1 MGVKLIECIF
11 RRQGSLGLTLVE
23 DTSHIIIKDFEGQAK
38 ELKSIKKGDRIVKIG
53 NRDVQRCTLK
63 DILGILRKSRKRPLV
78 IIISRIV
85 HGLGT
90 SNASWSSTSAVVE
103 VVRAPSLEQNNIPPP
118 PPPKKFRGIHTG
130 TKSLQNMTKSPSQS
144 TSSVASRIAKYSS
157 SSSNNITNGSRS
169 TSTWT
174 SRNNKSHG
182 NNGNYGNSFSS
193 PKISNA
199 TGGLQSTGKSYNSYV
214 KNKAV
219 SKSAVPKVK
228 KWSSP
233 GSTQQ
238 QSNRS
243 VVDHS
248 HNATAGLRSTGKSYQ
263 SYINKKA
270 VSKPVPKV
278 GKWSSTQQSNRSVV
292 DHSPNATAGLRSTGK
307 SYHSYVKKK
316 AVSKPV
322 PKVGKWSSSQQ
333 SNRSVVDH
341 SHNATAGLHRTTK
354 SVVTINYR
362 ALFDFEGEEADELS
376 FKKGQI
382 IKFLTKVDGNW
393 NKGKLNGKEGI
404 FPSDYAEPI

>member
-1 MGVKLIECIF
+1 
-11 RRQGSLGLTLVE
+11 
-23 DTSHIIIKDFEGQAK
+23 
-38 ELKSIKKGDRIVKIG
+38 
-53 NRDVQRCTLK
+53 
-63 DILGILRKSRKRPLV
+63 
-78 IIISRIV
+78 
-85 HGLGT
+85 
-90 SNASWSSTSAVVE
+90 
-103 VVRAPSLEQNNIPPP
+103 
-118 PPPKKFRGIHTG
+118 
-130 TKSLQNMTKSPSQS
+130 
-144 TSSVASRIAKYSS
+144 
-157 SSSNNITNGSRS
+157 
-169 TSTWT
+169 
-174 SRNNKSHG
+174 
-182 NNGNYGNSFSS
+182 
-193 PKISNA
+193 
-199 TGGLQSTGKSYNSYV
+199 
-214 KNKAV
+214 
-219 SKSAVPKVK
+219 
-228 KWSSP
+228 
-233 GSTQQ
+233 
-238 QSNRS
+238 

-278 GKWSSTQQSNRSVV
+278 GKWSSPGSTQQQSNRSVV

-307 SYHSYVKKK
+307 SYQSYVKKK

-341 SHNATAGLHRTTK
+341 SHNATAGLRSTQ